1 MLCPLKYSP
10 ISLEPV
16 VGWGIGDEVRVLVF
30 EAELDAEGEVSDEL
44 LVRPGGLTVLLAE
57 LLVVVNKVEV
67 GVDETSL
74 VSKVPLICVPV
85 TEGDGCV
92 GTAVAD
98 RD

>member
-10 ISLEPV
+10 ISFKPV
-16 VGWGIGDEVRVLVF
+16 VGWGNGDGARVLVL
-30 EAELDAEGEVSDEL
+30 EAVVDAKGEVSDGL
-44 LVRPGGLTVLLAE
+44 LVRPGGFTVLLAE

-74 VSKVPLICVPV
+74 VSKVPLLCVPV
-85 TEGDGCV
+85 TEGDGRV

-98 RD
+98 